1 MSYYL
6 SVDEYNIGELAGLGG
21 VSRRTVRY
29 YVQEGLIPPPAGL
42 GRGAHYGREHLEAL
56 LRVKSMQERGLMLEE
71 IRLALFSVK
80 PRPAAE
86 SALPVSRSHW
96 SRIEILTGL
105 EIHVGSRYQVPPP
118 GKLEELLQWCRA
130 HFRNKRE
137 DPARGRQKS
146 FTSPR

>member
-1 MSYYL
+1 M
-6 SVDEYNIGELAGLGG
+6 DEYTIGELAELGG

-71 IRLALFSVK
+71 IRLALSPGK
-80 PRPAAE
+80 PRAAAPQAMR
-86 SALPVSRSHW
+86 SVSRSHW
-96 SRIEILTGL
+96 SRIEILPGL

-118 GKLEELLQWCRA
+118 TKLEELLEWCRT
-130 HFRNKRE
+130 HFHNKRE
-137 DPARGRQKS
+137 DPND
-146 FTSPR
+146 